1 MSDLDLDIKHYSIYD
16 LEKFFKLKKKYS
28 ESDVEYNEYEIRQQL
43 LSSGHVQPRFKKDL
57 IDFLNKAKEWLLYS
71 KFGKERNVNS
81 IPKDWKSDPLDVPRS
96 ITKDSSLIGRQE
108 ELATHQ
114 NASYVH
120 SSHSNF
126 YAGTLNPLNTR
137 VISKY
142 ITIDT
147 RFRENLTSKTSD
159 FTIQLPTRLN
169 KVVSMQLSAMEMPIT
184 FYGISA
190 TYGNN
195 YLYISVSQQ
204 FYQDGPITQNQV
216 VVVIPDGNYDATELI
231 KTINRLLAPI
241 DEFGELLDPD
251 NVFSFIRLRLDMGT
265 NDSGS
270 GKVTIEPAY
279 NTILGDSIS
288 CLGLDFGKGIDGM
301 ADNSDITTKIGWNL
315 GFISKIYCGSP
326 FYTGDVPVT
335 TNSLKYVYLAIS
347 DYQHNVN
354 KLFLSAHHS
363 TNLNDDILARIS
375 VKSPSFTVM
384 MGDNYT
390 LITEPR
396 IYFGPVDISK
406 LRIQLFDDHGRLLSM
421 NQTDY
426 SFVLLFKMVYDL

>member
-1 MSDLDLDIKHYSIYD
+1 
-16 LEKFFKLKKKYS
+16 
-28 ESDVEYNEYEIRQQL
+28 
-43 LSSGHVQPRFKKDL
+43 
-57 IDFLNKAKEWLLYS
+57 
-71 KFGKERNVNS
+71 
-81 IPKDWKSDPLDVPRS
+81 
-96 ITKDSSLIGRQE
+96 
-108 ELATHQ
+108 
-114 NASYVH
+114 
-120 SSHSNF
+120 
-126 YAGTLNPLNTR
+126 
-137 VISKY
+137 
-142 ITIDT
+142 
-147 RFRENLTSKTSD
+147 
-159 FTIQLPTRLN
+159 
-169 KVVSMQLSAMEMPIT
+169 
-184 FYGISA
+184 
-190 TYGNN
+190 
-195 YLYISVSQQ
+195 
-204 FYQDGPITQNQV
+204 
-216 VVVIPDGNYDATELI
+216 
-231 KTINRLLAPI
+231 
-241 DEFGELLDPD
+241 
-251 NVFSFIRLRLDMGT
+251 MGT